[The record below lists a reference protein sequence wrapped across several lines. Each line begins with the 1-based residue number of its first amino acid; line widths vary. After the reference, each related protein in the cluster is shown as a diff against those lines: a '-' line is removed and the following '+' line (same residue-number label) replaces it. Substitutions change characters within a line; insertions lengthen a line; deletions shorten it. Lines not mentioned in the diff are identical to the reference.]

1 MRGVRQGVHTTSV
14 GARGKMGVRGSEREQ
29 DRGSPTTSVG
39 ARGEMGVRGSEGS
52 EREQDRGSP
61 PPLWGLGVRWE

>member
-1 MRGVRQGVHTTSV
+1 MRQGVLTISV
-14 GARGKMGVRGSEREQ
+14 GARGK
-29 DRGSPTTSVG
+29 
-39 ARGEMGVRGSEGS
+39 MGVRGSEGS